1 MLSTITAADVQ
12 FRHEEAQR
20 RREIALMA
28 AIRERRAA
36 EGSTARAAVVK
47 ASTTRRPER
56 ATWPRPIHVTAT
68 ASASAACV
76 A

>member
-20 RREIALMA
+20 RREIALMTA
-28 AIRERRAA
+28 LRERRAA
-36 EGSTARAAVVK
+36 TDQTARAAV
-47 ASTTRRPER
+47 AGESTPRRPER

-68 ASASAACV
+68 ASAGAACV